1 SNSINVNPGSVLP
14 SSFGFIVGFCR
25 LSSMVILSLLCTL
38 LGHGFAQGPPDPV
51 EYHVAES
58 FKSPVVPVAVRV
70 AERRGEAATSGFALI
85 GPGDNIV
92 PISNVDLDEWHGL
105 GEDRWM
111 AVNFI
116 RHRNLGKAADD
127 PMIG

>member
-1 SNSINVNPGSVLP
+1 MAMLIWRRLLAHETLTAACFALERAGSSIAARMAMIAITTSNSINVNPGSVLP

-85 GPGDNIV
+85 GPGDNI
-92 PISNVDLDEWHGL
+92 
-105 GEDRWM
+105 
-111 AVNFI
+111 
-116 RHRNLGKAADD
+116 
-127 PMIG
+127 